1 MMLRSSL
8 FVGQARLRLSTYVS
22 KRYKVFMIALLL
34 SMMAAANYPVIPRPV
49 NRNLGK
55 TTIID
60 TSFVQV
66 YYAFNAD
73 NIQEMDSYEDFQ
85 CLEIGKKNVRYF
97 SVFLEKGEQKVN
109 KWLQEHK
116 GAQSV
121 PNVNTDGKRGLYWSE
136 YQYTELYIQK
146 DKLIG
151 FYCFPMYL
159 SKYNASCVEGFPL
172 QKWKME
178 EETKTICNYRCQK
191 AVCHFRGRNFT
202 AWFTSDIPLKYGP
215 WKFGG
220 LPGLIL
226 RLSDS
231 TGEYTF
237 ECVKI
242 ERKKK
247 TLPQHAFNKYTQ
259 KKRID
264 IVKLQRLINENFF
277 AVVGANGGNLP
288 LVTNASYKPLELE

>member
-8 FVGQARLRLSTYVS
+8 FLGQARMRLSTYVS
-22 KRYKVFMIALLL
+22 KRYRVFITALLL
-34 SMMAAANYPVIPRPV
+34 SMIADANYPVIPRPI

-55 TTIID
+55 ATIVD
-60 TSFVQV
+60 TSYVQV
-66 YYAFNAD
+66 FYAFNAD
-73 NIQEMDSYEDFQ
+73 NIQKMDTYEDFQ
-85 CLEIGKKNVRYF
+85 CLEIGKNNARYF

-121 PNVNTDGKRGLYWSE
+121 PNVNTDGKRGTYWSE

-146 DKLIG
+146 DKLTG
-151 FYCFPMYL
+151 YYSFPMYL
-159 SKYNASCVEGFPL
+159 NKYNATCAEGFPL
-172 QKWKME
+172 QKWKMK
-178 EETKTICNYRCQK
+178 EETKMICNYRCQK
-191 AVCHFRGRNFT
+191 AVCHFRGRDFT
-202 AWFTSDIPLKYGP
+202 AWFTSDIPIIYGP

-231 TGEYTF
+231 AGEYTF

-247 TLPQHAFNKYTQ
+247 PLLRHAFNKYTP
-259 KKRID
+259 KKRIE

-288 LVTNASYKPLELE
+288 AVTNASYKPLELE